1 MLAAAHQM
9 GARLARVCRFREVV
23 IYTRAR
29 VASEG
34 VLSVSSNES
43 MQTEMDLLESELN
56 DSRSKDDS
64 PETNSLLS
72 HRVFRVAFTGLGLDN
87 IIVHLRPN
95 ELVSERIFH
104 DGINKLEE
112 YIAKMWSSPSE
123 GLIRYA
129 MIENGSSLYE
139 IVTASK
145 SISRHSHFTPA
156 LQAALRREEHHIRQR
171 LRYVRLFAL
180 RMQWA
185 ELASRLNSGKED
197 RASYQPSGTFQRT
210 EASHGLAAARRGRR
224 SPMRRAVLLG
234 LFLLIFLTALVQVFG
249 ESGG

>member
-1 MLAAAHQM
+1 M
-9 GARLARVCRFREVV
+9 
-23 IYTRAR
+23 
-29 VASEG
+29 
-34 VLSVSSNES
+34 SSNES
-43 MQTEMDLLESELN
+43 MQIEMHLLESELN

-72 HRVFRVAFTGLGLDN
+72 HRVFRVAFAGLGTDYM
-87 IIVHLRPN
+87 ITHLRPN
-95 ELVSERIFH
+95 EIVSERIFH
-104 DGINKLEE
+104 DGINKLEA
-112 YIAKMWSSPSE
+112 YIAEMWSRPSE

-129 MIENGSSLYE
+129 MIENGASLNE
-139 IVTASK
+139 ILTASK

-156 LQAALRREEHHIRQR
+156 LQAALRRIEHNFRQR

-185 ELASRLNSGKED
+185 ELSSRLDSGKED
-197 RASYQPSGTFQRT
+197 RASYQPSGTLHST
-210 EASHGLAAARRGRR
+210 EASHGLSAARRGRR

-234 LFLLIFLTALVQVFG
+234 MFLLIFLTALVQVFG